1 MIKSFKNKEAE
12 AVFND
17 RVPKGFSVALTK
29 AARRKLG
36 MVHAASVLQDL
47 RFPPGNK
54 LHALE
59 GDRAGQHAVRV
70 NNQYRICFVWND
82 GDAFDVEIVDYH

>member
-1 MIKSFKNKEAE
+1 M
-12 AVFND
+12 
-17 RVPKGFSVALTK
+17 ALTK
-29 AARRKLG
+29 AARRRLG

-47 RFPPGNK
+47 RVPPGNK